1 MRAIYTFLIGL
12 FLSLTTISFS
22 QIFNLEWEKNSNTG
36 GLDFYSDV
44 IQDSNNGYTVV
55 GAKMVKSRSLDI
67 WILRFNTDGD
77 TIWTKTLGTAN
88 KDIPKNIIQLTDKNY
103 IVTASAQKENQ
114 ELLFLTKLDESGT
127 TVWQQFVETSE
138 YLSANDIVQ
147 LNEESFA
154 LIGAK
159 GTNPENTKQWM
170 AAFNQSGEMIWEKV
184 FNEDLNGCLKSI
196 KKLPDEGFAM
206 AGNIGEPGKNDCD
219 ICVLRTNNKG
229 DLLWSSRVKSPGI
242 KMWPECIC
250 CSPDSCFMVVGW
262 QGNCLN
268 DINSA
273 DPVFDYDMVLN
284 KVDCEGKILWTKKF
298 DREGS
303 EGGNALTIRPN
314 GNFIVAGIKATSF
327 LGKIGPWLLYVD
339 ANGNELGEKLLPF
352 NFNNDQITKVI
363 NCSDGGFLVI
373 GPGIQ
378 DATNTRSNGWIM
390 KFAEL

>member
-1 MRAIYTFLIGL
+1 MQLRG
-12 FLSLTTISFS
+12 
-22 QIFNLEWEKNSNTG
+22 N
-36 GLDFYSDV
+36 DFFTDV
-44 IQDSNNGYTVV
+44 IEDANSGYTVV

-88 KDIPKNIIQLTDKNY
+88 KDIPKNIIQLADKNY
-103 IVTASAQKENQ
+103 LITASAQKENQ
-114 ELLFLTKLDESGT
+114 DLLLLTKVDEKGT
-127 TVWQQFVETSE
+127 TIWQHIFETNE
-138 YLSANDIVQ
+138 YFTANDIVQ

-154 LIGAK
+154 VIGAK
-159 GTNPENTKQWM
+159 GPNQQTTKQWM
-170 AAFNQSGEMIWEKV
+170 AAFSQTGEMMWEKL
-184 FNEDLNGCLKSI
+184 FNNDLNGCLKSI

-206 AGNIGEPGKNDCD
+206 TGNLGEPSKNDCD
-219 ICVLRTNNKG
+219 ICVLRTNKQG
-229 DLLWSSRVKSPGI
+229 ELLWSSRVKSPGI

-284 KVDCEGKILWTKKF
+284 KIDCEGKILWTKIF

-303 EGGNALTIRPN
+303 EGGNAVTIRPN